1 MYLVALIICCKL
13 QSKSYREVRKLSTL
27 LHRKLVNTCYVLY
40 PLKFPTLPNC
50 CSVLENLNLL
60 TDNYPLPDKP
70 PLLLLYETFAVVL
83 FFNIDSS
90 TFSGSTVAF
99 DISNSSTS
107 GFNEDNIVTDAT
119 STDTMMSVHL
129 SDSLGKVL
137 EGHRDSKIVFTVYA
151 NEGLFLERMEY
162 KIESNLTSQTLG
174 SVVVSARVTGGV
186 KVSDIEE
193 VVTLTFIKNDM
204 VRSR

>member
-1 MYLVALIICCKL
+1 M
-13 QSKSYREVRKLSTL
+13 
-27 LHRKLVNTCYVLY
+27 
-40 PLKFPTLPNC
+40 
-50 CSVLENLNLL
+50 L

-83 FFNIDSS
+83 LFNIDSS

-107 GFNEDNIVTDAT
+107 GFTEDTVVTDAT
-119 STDTMMSVHL
+119 NTDTMMSVHL

-137 EGHRDSKIVFTVYA
+137 EAHNDSKIVFTVYA
-151 NEGLFLERMEY
+151 NDGLFLERAKY
-162 KIESNLTSQTLG
+162 KTESNRTSQALG
-174 SVVVSARVTGGV
+174 SVVVSTRVTGGI

-193 VVTLTFIKNDM
+193 VVTVTFIKNDM
-204 VRSR
+204 VRSRQPVDYHHNNSL